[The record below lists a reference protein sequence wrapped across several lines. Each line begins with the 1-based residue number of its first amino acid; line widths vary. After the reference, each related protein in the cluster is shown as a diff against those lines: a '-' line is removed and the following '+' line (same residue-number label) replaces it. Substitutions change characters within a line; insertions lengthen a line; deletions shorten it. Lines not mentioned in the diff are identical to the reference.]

1 MIPKFLKPIWGGNA
15 VSLLEIRDLVAG
27 YGNGPSI
34 LKGVNLTV
42 QAGQVQCII
51 GPNGAGKS
59 TLLKAI
65 VGLLPPREGKI
76 IFKGEEIQRLRPDQ
90 VLQEGICLVPQERAL
105 FPNMTVRENLRMG
118 GYIMRDRQLLEQR
131 IEEIFDKFPILRER
145 SHQKAGTL
153 SGGQQQ
159 MLAMGRILA
168 LKPDIVMLDEPSLGL
183 APIIVDQIFDIV
195 RLFAES
201 GLTVILVEQNARKG
215 LEFSD
220 WGCVLDLGKTMFDG
234 PANSILTDPRIQEL
248 YLGKSKQ
255 TQGAHV

>member
-1 MIPKFLKPIWGGNA
+1 M
-15 VSLLEIRDLVAG
+15 SLLEVRDLVAG
-27 YGNGPSI
+27 YGSGPSI

-42 QAGQVQCII
+42 ESGQVQCII

-59 TLLKAI
+59 TLLKTI
-65 VGLLPPREGKI
+65 VGLLTPREGKI
-76 IFKGEEIQRLRPDQ
+76 IFKGQEIQRLRPDQ

-118 GYIMRDRQLLEQR
+118 GYMLRDRRLMEQR
-131 IEEIFDKFPILRER
+131 IEAIFDRFPMLRER

-159 MLAMGRILA
+159 MLTMGRTLV
-168 LKPDIVMLDEPSLGL
+168 LKPAVVMLDEPSLGL
-183 APIIVDQIFDIV
+183 APIIVERIFDIV
-195 RLFAES
+195 QLFAES

-234 PANSILTDPRIQEL
+234 PADSILSDSRIQEL
-248 YLGKSKQ
+248 YLGKSKPTPAPE
-255 TQGAHV
+255 TQA